1 MVWDLAKNIL
11 EKKAG
16 RKAVADRCYVWYLG
30 FTGDNF
36 SIQSVF
42 GIIRNIQT
50 ERRVTGTNRDTGYRS
65 VTVPICPAPL
75 HTYTER

>member
-11 EKKAG
+11 ENKAEK
-16 RKAVADRCYVWYLG
+16 KAVADRCCVWYLM

-50 ERRVTGTNRDTGYRS
+50 ERVQIEILDRKVSQFQS
-65 VTVPICPAPL
+65 VQHHCI
-75 HTYTER
+75 HTPNGD